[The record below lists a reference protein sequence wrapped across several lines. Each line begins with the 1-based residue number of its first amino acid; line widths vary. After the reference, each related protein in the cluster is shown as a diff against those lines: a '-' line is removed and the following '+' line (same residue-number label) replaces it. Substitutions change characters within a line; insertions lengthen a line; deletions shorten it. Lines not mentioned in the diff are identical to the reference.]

1 MPGRENQ
8 KRRTR
13 KDLLVAA
20 SRLLQ
25 QGRKPSL
32 EEIAEEA
39 FVSRATAYRYFPNV
53 DQLLIEAALDVAT
66 PDPEALFAEEESGD
80 PARRLL
86 MADNAL
92 QKMVRENEPQ
102 LRMMLAKSL
111 EASLGGMQD
120 VPPRQNRRVPLIEA
134 ALEPMRG
141 EMKNATRRTLVH
153 ALALLFGTEA
163 NIVCKDVLQIGDKEA
178 DRIRRWAMQAL
189 LVFQFND
196 IQIVWRKHVLNSSA
210 EFGIQ
215 GLQNFGPYQTAQTF
229 FGMKQA
235 RLDRAHIG
243 VHRLGNFGI

>member
-1 MPGRENQ
+1 
-8 KRRTR
+8 R

-134 ALEPMRG
+134 ALDPM
-141 EMKNATRRTLVH
+141 
-153 ALALLFGTEA
+153 
-163 NIVCKDVLQIGDKEA
+163 
-178 DRIRRWAMQAL
+178 
-189 LVFQFND
+189 
-196 IQIVWRKHVLNSSA
+196 
-210 EFGIQ
+210 
-215 GLQNFGPYQTAQTF
+215 
-229 FGMKQA
+229 
-235 RLDRAHIG
+235 
-243 VHRLGNFGI
+243 

>member
-1 MPGRENQ
+1 MRGRENQ

-134 ALEPMRG
+134 ALDPMRG
-141 EMKNATRRTLVH
+141 EMKNATRRTLVQ

-189 LVFQFND
+189 LD
-196 IQIVWRKHVLNSSA
+196 AARK
-210 EFGIQ
+210 EG
-215 GLQNFGPYQTAQTF
+215 
-229 FGMKQA
+229 
-235 RLDRAHIG
+235 
-243 VHRLGNFGI
+243 

>member
-1 MPGRENQ
+1 MRGRENQ

-134 ALEPMRG
+134 ALDPMRG

-189 LVFQFND
+189 LD
-196 IQIVWRKHVLNSSA
+196 AARK
-210 EFGIQ
+210 EG
-215 GLQNFGPYQTAQTF
+215 
-229 FGMKQA
+229 
-235 RLDRAHIG
+235 
-243 VHRLGNFGI
+243 